1 MRLSGFAIV
10 SPQGVYR
17 YVGLSP
23 AKGLMRKGQG
33 RHRHSSIAYFCR
45 TISLLSG
52 STVIVDSTSAVM
64 MAEAPTLVVSM
75 GEFGLTA
82 GLCSQPL

>member
-33 RHRHSSIAYFCR
+33 RHRHSSQPAR
-45 TISLLSG
+45 SPRKPLLSG